1 MSGSSHGKSKHEF
14 INCRVGTNDKIKMLY
29 TPAHIRPDGKAV
41 SARLVIP
48 VLVNEYGKNDPDSY
62 RVVAWGAL
70 ADMFAKNLSKG
81 KEMTFFCDGSSYWGN
96 VFYSDG
102 NQVMQKDGS
111 ALQTRQT
118 SFTIRGFLWGA
129 DSNGTITEETQ
140 SGMKSGE
147 GRRPAQWNIPGSPD
161 NQVWKQLL
169 ERRKQTFYQGGE
181 VFGYAKVV
189 APRGGGQILTGDQ
202 SKILRNQ
209 ATGNVNVG
217 AQNNNLVN
225 QVQNTFTPPA
235 QPVQNQQ
242 RFDPNT
248 GQPINNTPVN
258 NGLPTYNQPVQNQTG
273 GLPQMPA

>member
-147 GRRPAQWNIPGSPD
+147 GRRPAGWNIPGSPD

-225 QVQNTFTPPA
+225 QVQNTFTP
-235 QPVQNQQ
+235 QNQTEQ
-242 RFDPNT
+242 IKYDPMTGQPIASNQPKFDVNT
-248 GQPINNTPVN
+248 GQPLTNTT
-258 NGLPTYNQPVQNQTG
+258 GALPT
-273 GLPQMPA
+273 MPA